1 MSTPPAVK
9 AVNLTKTF
17 PGVVAL
23 NNIDFDVMYG
33 EVHAVVGQNGAGKS
47 TLVKVLNGIHPPDR
61 GEIYVDGR
69 QVRIRSPADAKK
81 HGITLVHQ
89 ELMVYPNLTVAE
101 NIFVSR
107 MSRGRTSSFVI
118 SRREL
123 DDYAVKYLKMVGLD
137 VDPSTKLRDLGVGE
151 QQLVQ
156 IARSLAEDAKVICLD
171 EPTSALTP
179 GEVERLFSVIRELK
193 SRGRAVVYITHYID
207 EVFKIADRVTVLRDG
222 VKIATKRVA
231 ETNASEVVSLM
242 LGRSLSEFY
251 AYKPVSE
258 TTGHPLL
265 VVKNLSTQ
273 PTRPSEVP
281 LKNIS
286 FELMRG
292 EVLGVLGLLGS
303 GKTELAKSLIGMQRV
318 VSGEIWVE
326 GRRVEVK
333 SPLDAARLGIFYLPE
348 NRRLEGIVPLMSV
361 KDNILLPSIDLVD
374 KFVRKNSLEET
385 IASDWVRRLN
395 IKTPSLYTKVSNLSG
410 GNQQKVVIAKA
421 LARRSRIL
429 IFDEPTM
436 GIDIGAKVEIRR
448 IIARLSEEGHS
459 IILATSDVDEA
470 LTLSDKILV
479 LYKGEVKGY
488 LRRGE
493 VSRDK
498 VVKLM
503 SGYGG

>member
-69 QVRIRSPADAKK
+69 QVRIRSPADAKR

-89 ELMVYPNLTVAE
+89 EIMVYPNLTVAE
-101 NIFVSR
+101 NIFVSKL
-107 MSRGRTSSFVI
+107 SRGRASGFVV
-118 SRREL
+118 SKREL
-123 DDYAVKYLKMVGLD
+123 DDYASKYLKMVGLD

-156 IARSLAEDAKVICLD
+156 IARALAEDAKVICLD

-179 GEVERLFSVIRELK
+179 GEVERLFSVIRDLK
-193 SRGRAVVYITHYID
+193 SRGRAIVYITHYID
-207 EVFKIADRVTVLRDG
+207 EVFRIADRVTVLRDG
-222 VKIATKRVA
+222 VKVATKRVS
-231 ETNASEVVSLM
+231 ETSASEVVSLM

-251 AYKPVSE
+251 AYKPAAE
-258 TTGHPLL
+258 TAGHPLL

-281 LKNIS
+281 LRNIS

-318 VSGEIWVE
+318 VSGEVWVE
-326 GRRVEVK
+326 GRRVEIR

-361 KDNILLPSIDLVD
+361 KDNILLPSIDLVAR
-374 KFVRKNSLEET
+374 FVRKSALEEA
-385 IASDWVRRLN
+385 IAGEWVRRLN

-493 VSRDK
+493 VGRDK